1 MFLYFV
7 LLVSSGVSRYQGLIT
22 LMEPKI
28 ASPQNY
34 DITDRSMTDIQD
46 KKKRKIAEAILLLI
60 EDEIKMQNL
69 NLQTESDDTD
79 TATLKDDGQEI
90 MEEDDVSNELK
101 YAYEVLVQKLAD
113 LILPKNVWN
122 WSNIL
127 EETNVARK
135 LRKPLKSLHRYRANQ
150 VSSERPSTE
159 LLKNESKVEV
169 LDRLI
174 PIDRKDVEN
183 GTDDEVSELQSEKD
197 EISERKE
204 MFYFDSD
211 FPPSNNLIPSPFRG
225 IFLSSFNSGFADF
238 ENNFYF
244 TAAPYRLPSS
254 PVVHVLD
261 CSSSSTSRSSCD
273 NKLCTVQCEDGNKIV
288 LICASNSVVV
298 RAQSVQ
304 GKFSYE
310 VTCGTNN

>member
-1 MFLYFV
+1 MFVYFV
-7 LLVSSGVSRYQGLIT
+7 LLVSSGVSRYQGQSNL
-22 LMEPKI
+22 LEPKI

-34 DITDRSMTDIQD
+34 DITDTSMTVIQ
-46 KKKRKIAEAILLLI
+46 KRKIAEAILLLI

-69 NLQTESDDTD
+69 NLLTESDDIHSI
-79 TATLKDDGQEI
+79 TLKDNGQDI
-90 MEEDDVSNELK
+90 MEEEDDSNELK
-101 YAYEVLVQKLAD
+101 YAYEVLVQQLAD